1 MKRGDVIYMR
11 KKEYIEIFY
20 SLLYYDI
27 NNAARWIE
35 IIWHF
40 ADVFKCYYRKN
51 SVRKFVYF
59 ILSTLTNY
67 LDELDI
73 P

>member
-27 NNAARWIE
+27 NNAAR
-35 IIWHF
+35 
-40 ADVFKCYYRKN
+40 
-51 SVRKFVYF
+51 
-59 ILSTLTNY
+59 
-67 LDELDI
+67 
-73 P
+73 

>member
-1 MKRGDVIYMR
+1 MQQDEPRL
-11 KKEYIEIFY
+11 F
-20 SLLYYDI
+20 DI
-27 NNAARWIE
+27 
-35 IIWHF
+35 F